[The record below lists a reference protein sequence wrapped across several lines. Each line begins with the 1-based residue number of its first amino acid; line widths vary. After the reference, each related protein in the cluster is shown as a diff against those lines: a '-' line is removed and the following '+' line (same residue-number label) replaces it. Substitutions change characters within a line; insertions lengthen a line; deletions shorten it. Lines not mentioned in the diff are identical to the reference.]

1 MGKNTNILIGAGA
14 LAVVYYLY
22 NASKS
27 SASVS
32 PNGATLPPISTIPNK
47 LVDTTPVRIVPEPPY
62 PVKIYPDPYFDDSLA
77 KAEAKRLAEIDRLAE
92 IKAYEEENARLEAA
106 RQKEN
111 DRQKAYLAE
120 IEKKR
125 LENEAA
131 AKAAEAAREKAM
143 NAFMYPTCPDGFEF
157 YQNNCMPTYVIV
169 ENKAKRGEGLVLRDF
184 KSNTTT
190 LVQTCPAE
198 YVKQGINCTPRSALS
213 PQQLQVISM
222 EEAGMV
228 QTSDGQWYTNAA
240 SAAAAQAI
248 IDAIDVSYDAY
259 GRPIA
264 KIKAYS
270 ARQSSINDAI
280 CSIDRDGFINN
291 PYSTYTNGMS
301 LSKYIGEFK
310 VTSGELNIAR
320 ATCPNSFYSTGHFGG
335 GGTSDD
341 ALGYKEPQTKPCVQV
356 GFDCRNTTYNT
367 IQIPIDDDCNK
378 YQPEMPPCAP
388 PRGDEFLKGFEP
400 F

>member
-14 LAVVYYLY
+14 LAIVYYLY

-27 SASVS
+27 SASIS
-32 PNGATLPPISTIPNK
+32 PNGATLPTISTNPNK
-47 LVDTTPVRIVPEPPY
+47 LVVTTPVRIVPEPP
-62 PVKIYPDPYFDDSLA
+62 VKVLPDPLIFDDPLA
-77 KAEAKRLAEIDRLAE
+77 KAEAKRLAEI
-92 IKAYEEENARLEAA
+92 KAYEEESARIIARDKANQLAYQAILVEQEAA

-169 ENKAKRGEGLVLRDF
+169 EDKAKRGEGLVLRDYQ
-184 KSNTTT
+184 KNTTT

-198 YVKQGINCTPRSALS
+198 YVKQGINCIPRNSLS
-213 PQQLQVISM
+213 PQQLQVLAM

-228 QTSDGQWYTNAA
+228 QTSDGQWYKDAA

-248 IDAIDVSYDAY
+248 IDLYNTPKNSL
-259 GRPIA
+259 P
-264 KIKAYS
+264 AYS
-270 ARQSSINDAI
+270 SRQSSINNAL
-280 CSIDRDGFINN
+280 CSIDKNGYINN

-301 LSKYIGEFK
+301 LSQYIGEFK
-310 VTSGELNIAR
+310 VLAGEINIAR
-320 ATCPNSFYSTGHFGG
+320 ASCPNSLFSIGQIAGG
-335 GGTSDD
+335 RADD
-341 ALGYKEPQTKPCVQV
+341 MALGYK
-356 GFDCRNTTYNT
+356 G
-367 IQIPIDDDCNK
+367 I
-378 YQPEMPPCAP
+378 
-388 PRGDEFLKGFEP
+388 
-400 F
+400 